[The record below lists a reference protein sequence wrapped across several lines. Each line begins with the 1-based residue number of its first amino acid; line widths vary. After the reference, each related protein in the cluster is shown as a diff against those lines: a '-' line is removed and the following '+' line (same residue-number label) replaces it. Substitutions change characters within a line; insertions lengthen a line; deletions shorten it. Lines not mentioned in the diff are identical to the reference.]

1 MLEFNLN
8 WISLDNLNILII
20 SYYWPPSGGSG
31 VQRWMFFAK
40 YLKQLGHNPIILT
53 VDPKYASYNLF
64 DNSLIEQ
71 IKDIETHRTYSLE
84 VLKLYSLL
92 KSGDR
97 SLAIPQSYIPNQSF
111 FDKITSFIRLNFF
124 IPDSRIGWNY
134 FAFKKAKKLIENNN
148 IKCVITTGPPHST
161 HLIGKKITKKF
172 KLKWIVDLRDP
183 WAEIFYLKDKFRF
196 KYAKK
201 LNQKFESDVLNSA
214 DLIITT
220 VGERY
225 QNIIKGK
232 SSSSKKIY
240 KIYNGYDKSVYDK
253 IKEIKPASFNI
264 VFTGILTKNHN
275 YQVFQEVLDYLKEEY
290 KDLNMIFTFAGKIDE
305 EIKKLYSEKIHFIDK
320 GYVIHET
327 AIEIIKS
334 SHLLINFNYLHTEIT
349 DMVSG
354 KLIEYLASG
363 SPIINFSNSA
373 EESNSLLKYSTK
385 SFNADS
391 NDVAKVIN
399 FIKKEYDSWLDGNYE
414 KDIPKNIESLSRE
427 KLTNDLV
434 KLIENLVD

>member
-1 MLEFNLN
+1 M
-8 WISLDNLNILII
+8 DNLNILII
-20 SYYWPPSGGSG
+20 TYYWPPSGGSG

-40 YLKQLGHNPIILT
+40 YLRQLGHNPIVLT
-53 VDPKYASYNLF
+53 VDPKHASYNLI
-64 DNSLIEQ
+64 DNSLIDQ
-71 IKDIETHRTYSLE
+71 VKDIQTHRTYSLE
-84 VLKLYSLL
+84 ILKLYSLF
-92 KSGDR
+92 KSGNR
-97 SLAIPQSYIPNQSF
+97 NKAIPQSYISNQSF
-111 FDKITSFIRLNFF
+111 FDKISSFIRLNFF

-134 FAFKKAKKLIENNN
+134 FAFKKAKKLIVKNN
-148 IKCVITTGPPHST
+148 IHCVITTGPPHST
-161 HLIGKKITKKF
+161 HLIGKKITEKF

-183 WAEIFYLKDKFRF
+183 WAEIFYLKNKFRF
-196 KYAKK
+196 KYAKN
-201 LNQKFESDVLNSA
+201 LNLKFESDVLNGA

-220 VGERY
+220 VGNRY
-225 QNIIKGK
+225 KDIIMGK
-232 SSSSKKIY
+232 LSNSKKIH

-264 VFTGILTKNHN
+264 VFTGILSKNHN
-275 YQVFQEVLDYLKEEY
+275 YQVFYDVLCYLNEKY

-305 EIKKLYSEKIHFIDK
+305 EIKKLYSEKINFIDR

-334 SHLLINFNYLHTEIT
+334 SHLLINFNYLKTEET

-373 EESNSLLKYSTK
+373 EESNSLLKNSIK
-385 SFNADS
+385 SFNAES
-391 NDVAKVIN
+391 NEVIKVVN
-399 FIKKEYDSWLDGNYE
+399 FIKKEYDIWLDGNYE

-427 KLTNDLV
+427 KLTYKLV
-434 KLIENLVD
+434 KLIKNLVA